1 MNISPDDEKKELH
14 KLKKTQN
21 YITKE
26 IKESEERLER
36 GFEDYDFDDY
46 ADDFMKAALRDK
58 FTQRIKNLKMV
69 INKPYFARVDFIEKG
84 DIKRDAFYLGK
95 VMVTDH
101 NTLEQIVIDWRAPI
115 ADLYY
120 EGRLGEANYNCPA
133 GNIEG
138 EIKLK
143 RQYFFNKDGEL
154 ENVMDIDITTNDEM
168 LQPFLAAN
176 SDTRL
181 KNIIST
187 IQAEQNKII
196 RSEMWRPLVVQGV
209 AGSGKTTIALHR
221 IAYLIYNYDKNFFPE
236 EFLIIAPSKFFLL
249 LHFSYGKIYN
259 VIFV

>member
-1 MNISPDDEKKELH
+1 MNIKREEENIERKKLQV
-14 KLKKTQN
+14 TQN
-21 YITKE
+21 YIDKE

-46 ADDFMKAALRDK
+46 ADDFMKAALKDK

-133 GNIEG
+133 GNIDKSTSHKACYSWQARMQRNPGFRFAHFCSIADQIE
-138 EIKLK
+138 
-143 RQYFFNKDGEL
+143 KDEVRPCL
-154 ENVMDIDITTNDEM
+154 NLTCEWF
-168 LQPFLAAN
+168 LQGLSNRDRFRAPACR
-176 SDTRL
+176 SRL
-181 KNIIST
+181 P
-187 IQAEQNKII
+187 A
-196 RSEMWRPLVVQGV
+196 RGGR
-209 AGSGKTTIALHR
+209 
-221 IAYLIYNYDKNFFPE
+221 
-236 EFLIIAPSKFFLL
+236 
-249 LHFSYGKIYN
+249 
-259 VIFV
+259 